1 MISGRKESAKMEAVT
16 VVTSFSI
23 TTQEGN
29 KVEYTVSEPVET
41 STQAAGM
48 IINKISKLVFEGAL
62 FSVRCFFNRR
72 APTFYFAQF
81 YAFSPF

>member
-1 MISGRKESAKMEAVT
+1 MEAVT

-62 FSVRCFFNRR
+62 FSVRCH